1 MSEGERG
8 KVSVYNSFR
17 IFFVFFLVHLFF
29 LLMACCRSIWFSEL
43 YFFSLSSLSFLLA
56 IKNRA
61 AISGENCERATA
73 SFGAVMFFFLFSGSF
88 LLFLCRS
95 NDPFSSHITSGVS
108 HSRPRQ
114 KPGQITL
121 ITHQR
126 SEISLDLTLTHVFH
140 THSRRVVPCGNG
152 LLYMNWPGGHEVLLV
167 PDRGAKSV
175 SAVRQPRVAV
185 GADLLLDVLSRH
197 LSKRPV
203 LSCPSRPVGS

>member
-1 MSEGERG
+1 MDSNSEVVKKRRTIKCQRERG
-8 KVSVYNSFR
+8 EKFRFTTLFVVFSCSFSSTYFCL
-17 IFFVFFLVHLFF
+17 I
-29 LLMACCRSIWFSEL
+29 MACCRSIWFSEM
-43 YFFSLSSLSFLLA
+43 YFFLPLLSFLFA

-61 AISGENCERATA
+61 AISGENCERAPA

-95 NDPFSSHITSGVS
+95 NYPFSSHITSGVS

-140 THSRRVVPCGNG
+140 TR
-152 LLYMNWPGGHEVLLV
+152 
-167 PDRGAKSV
+167 
-175 SAVRQPRVAV
+175 
-185 GADLLLDVLSRH
+185 
-197 LSKRPV
+197 
-203 LSCPSRPVGS
+203 